1 VDQTLHSISS
11 EAPSKDMGAPE
22 IEAFLTHLAVT
33 ENVAASTQNQAFSSL
48 LFLYRHVLEIEL
60 DERINALRAR
70 TSHYLP
76 TVLTP
81 EETKDVIKR
90 MSGVHHLL
98 AVLLYG
104 SGLRLQEALQL
115 RIKDLDLAQ
124 HQIVIRNAKGNESR
138 VTVLS
143 ESAIGLLPQHPQQVK
158 KLHLFDLN
166 QGYGA
171 TQLPFALA
179 KKYESLLPTPQFT
192 IDKTRNQASQEIHRR
207 SNYHTTAY
215 S

>member
-1 VDQTLHSISS
+1 
-11 EAPSKDMGAPE
+11 
-22 IEAFLTHLAVT
+22 
-33 ENVAASTQNQAFSSL
+33 
-48 LFLYRHVLEIEL
+48 
-60 DERINALRAR
+60 
-70 TSHYLP
+70 
-76 TVLTP
+76 
-81 EETKDVIKR
+81 
-90 MSGVHHLL
+90 LL

-143 ESAIGLLPQHPQQVK
+143 ESAIKLLPQHLQQVK
-158 KLHLFDLN
+158 KQHLFDLN

-179 KKYESLLPTPQFT
+179 KKYENASREWIWQYVFPSLTLSKDPRTGILRYHLHPSGLQ
-192 IDKTRNQASQEIHRR
+192 KAVKQAVR
-207 SNYHTTAY
+207 STNIQKRISCHTFRHSYRDNSCTA
-215 S
+215 SNS